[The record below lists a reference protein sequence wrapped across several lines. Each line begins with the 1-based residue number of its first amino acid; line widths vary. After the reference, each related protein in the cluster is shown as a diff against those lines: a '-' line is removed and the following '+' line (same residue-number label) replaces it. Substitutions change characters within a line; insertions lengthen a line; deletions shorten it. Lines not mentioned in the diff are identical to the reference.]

1 MFVFHKRSIHEIQQQ
16 QISLII
22 DLPLILPSAAA
33 RLFYG
38 QQLQC
43 DVDQAR
49 DLLKHK
55 PSYKFFMT
63 GFYINQHEICQASFL
78 PRGVSHVALCC

>member
-1 MFVFHKRSIHEIQQQ
+1 MFAFHKRSIHEVQQQ

-33 RLFYG
+33 QLFYG
-38 QQLQC
+38 LRLMY

-49 DLLKHK
+49 DL
-55 PSYKFFMT
+55 F
-63 GFYINQHEICQASFL
+63 
-78 PRGVSHVALCC
+78 